1 MEENAILENVKVIW
15 FDDVNGI
22 GSGKTSSGQEVF
34 LKWESIEKDGR
45 FLTLKE
51 NETVSCEISLID
63 GNAVAI
69 KILRQPEKEKASI
82 KTTLAEPKPLD
93 IQL

>member
-1 MEENAILENVKVIW
+1 MEAKSNLENVKIAW
-15 FDDVNGI
+15 FDDINGI
-22 GSGKTSSGQEVF
+22 GAGKTSSGQEIF
-34 LKWESIEKDGR
+34 LKWENIVKDGR

-63 GNAVAI
+63 GNAVAT

-82 KTTLAEPKPLD
+82 KTTLVEPKPLD